1 MSELRFWLCLF
12 IVVCLR
18 ICHTHGWFWSDDSN
32 AKGTQTP
39 AYLSTLRPTS
49 RPRTEPPRTAGTSAS
64 VTVVEKEVSYNG
76 GHFEGES
83 EFISRSGL
91 GVESESVNGSWSEF
105 ASGSGSGSSQ
115 FERQDAYVTSTNVSG
130 IAGENASLHVGNLK
144 LETKVDQMDGLQSIS
159 DPAYSQFNE
168 SINVKNVSTYNNS
181 TEHDEYDNTTLYSS
195 EYSVSDNLLTIESE
209 YFVARMP
216 VVESSRCLPVDPDLP
231 FCTRTRVESF
241 MVPNFLNQ
249 SSVEEVQV
257 VLTQWAWLLRSNC
270 HHSLEWFF
278 CLLLTPRCGP
288 PGLQPPLPCRS
299 FCEVLRDSCWTL
311 LDEGRLPVECHS
323 LPEEKHDGYQ
333 CLSVSNQKGN
343 GRLECHLSQ
352 KREMHFQPVLPVCM
366 FVIHQSWGGFLFV
379 CKCCVVLNSCKH
391 SESLGRCVLTHS
403 LCTLVKTA
411 WKCEG

>member
-1 MSELRFWLCLF
+1 MSELRFWLSLF
-12 IVVCLR
+12 IVVCLNIR
-18 ICHTHGWFWSDDSN
+18 HTHGWFWNDNSN
-32 AKGTQTP
+32 TKGTQTP
-39 AYLSTLRPTS
+39 AYQTTISPTS
-49 RPRTEPPRTAGTSAS
+49 RLRTEPTRTAGTSAS
-64 VTVVEKEVSYNG
+64 VIEVEKEVSYNG

-91 GVESESVNGSWSEF
+91 GVESEFVNGSEF

-130 IAGENASLHVGNLK
+130 ISSENASLHVGNLK

-168 SINVKNVSTYNNS
+168 SIPVKNVSTYNHLNGHNS
-181 TEHDEYDNTTLYSS
+181 TEHDDYDNSTLYSS

-209 YFVARMP
+209 YFVASMP
-216 VVESSRCLPVDPDLP
+216 VVESSRCLPVGPDLP
-231 FCTRTRVESF
+231 FCTRTRVDSF

-288 PGLQPPLPCRS
+288 PGLPPPLPCRS

-323 LPEEKHDGYQ
+323 LPEEKHDGYR
-333 CLSVSNQKGN
+333 CLSVSNHKGN

-352 KREMHFQPVLPVCM
+352 KKKDAFSTSATCLSVC
-366 FVIHQSWGGFLFV
+366 L
-379 CKCCVVLNSCKH
+379 
-391 SESLGRCVLTHS
+391 
-403 LCTLVKTA
+403 
-411 WKCEG
+411 

>member
-12 IVVCLR
+12 IVVCLSIR
-18 ICHTHGWFWSDDSN
+18 HTHGWFWDDNSN
-32 AKGTQTP
+32 TKGTQTP
-39 AYLSTLRPTS
+39 AYLTTIRPTS
-49 RPRTEPPRTAGTSAS
+49 QPRTEPTRTAGTSAS
-64 VTVVEKEVSYNG
+64 VIEVEKEVSYNG

-91 GVESESVNGSWSEF
+91 GVESESVNGYEF

-115 FERQDAYVTSTNVSG
+115 FERQDAYVTSTSVSG
-130 IAGENASLHVGNLK
+130 ISGENASLHVGNLK
-144 LETKVDQMDGLQSIS
+144 LETKVNQMDGLQNVS
-159 DPAYSQFNE
+159 DLAYSQFNE
-168 SINVKNVSTYNNS
+168 SILLKNVSTYNHLNGRNS
-181 TEHDEYDNTTLYSS
+181 TEHDDNSTLYS
-195 EYSVSDNLLTIESE
+195 SDNLLTIESE
-209 YFVARMP
+209 YFVASMP
-216 VVESSRCLPVDPDLP
+216 VVESSRCLPVGPDLP
-231 FCTRTRVESF
+231 FCTRARVDSF

-288 PGLQPPLPCRS
+288 SGLPPPLPCRS

-323 LPEEKHDGYQ
+323 LPEEKHDGYR

-352 KREMHFQPVLPVCM
+352 KKKKDAFSTSATCLSVCHPPVLVR
-366 FVIHQSWGGFLFV
+366 VLFV
-379 CKCCVVLNSCKH
+379 CKCCVVFTSCKH
-391 SESLGRCVLTHS
+391 SESLGRCFNVF
-403 LCTLVKTA
+403 TLHACQNCMEV
-411 WKCEG
+411 

>member
-12 IVVCLR
+12 IVVCLSIR
-18 ICHTHGWFWSDDSN
+18 HTHGWFWNDISN
-32 AKGTQTP
+32 TKGTQTP
-39 AYLSTLRPTS
+39 AYLTTIRPTS
-49 RPRTEPPRTAGTSAS
+49 QPRTETTRTAGTSAS
-64 VTVVEKEVSYNG
+64 VIEVEKEVSYNG

-91 GVESESVNGSWSEF
+91 GDESESVNGYEF

-130 IAGENASLHVGNLK
+130 ISVENASLHVGNLK
-144 LETKVDQMDGLQSIS
+144 LETKVDQMDGLQSVS

-168 SINVKNVSTYNNS
+168 SILVKNVSTYNHLNGRNS
-181 TEHDEYDNTTLYSS
+181 TEHDDYDNSTLYSS

-209 YFVARMP
+209 YFVASMP
-216 VVESSRCLPVDPDLP
+216 VVESSRCLPVGPDLP
-231 FCTRTRVESF
+231 FCTRTRVDSF

-288 PGLQPPLPCRS
+288 SGLPPPLPCRS

-323 LPEEKHDGYQ
+323 LPEEKHDGYR

-343 GRLECHLSQ
+343 GRLECYLSQ
-352 KREMHFQPVLPVCM
+352 KKRKMHFQPVPPVCL
-366 FVIHQSWGGFLFV
+366 FVIHQSW
-379 CKCCVVLNSCKH
+379 
-391 SESLGRCVLTHS
+391 
-403 LCTLVKTA
+403 
-411 WKCEG
+411 